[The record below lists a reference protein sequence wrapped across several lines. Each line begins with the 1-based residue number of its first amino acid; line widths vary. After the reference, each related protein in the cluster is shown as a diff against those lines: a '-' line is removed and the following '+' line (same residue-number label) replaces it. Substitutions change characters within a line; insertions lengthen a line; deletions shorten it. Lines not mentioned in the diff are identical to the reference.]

1 MWISTD
7 PHPDLVFFDLS
18 ESKPID
24 TDPGWTRYL
33 DATTTTFADR
43 VLFAAKFSGAVV
55 STWIILRGLAVLDQA
70 GVL

>member
-18 ESKPID
+18 ESRPID
-24 TDPGWTRYL
+24 TEAGWKRYL
-33 DATTTTFADR
+33 DSTS
-43 VLFAAKFSGAVV
+43 AASRIIFGLKFSGGVV
-55 STWIILRGLAVLDQA
+55 ATWAILRALNYLDQV

>member
-7 PHPDLVFFDLS
+7 PHPDLVRFDVS

-24 TDPGWTRYL
+24 TEAGWKRYL
-33 DATTTTFADR
+33 DSTSTASRIIFS
-43 VLFAAKFSGAVV
+43 LKFSGGVV
-55 STWIILRGLAVLDQA
+55 SAWAILRALNYLDQV

>member
-7 PHPDLVFFDLS
+7 PHPDLAWFDAS

-24 TDPGWTRYL
+24 TESGWKQYL
-33 DATTTTFADR
+33 DSTSTAHRIIFG
-43 VLFAAKFSGAVV
+43 LKFSGGVV
-55 STWIILRGLAVLDQA
+55 ATWMILRALTYLDQV

>member
-7 PHPDLVFFDLS
+7 THPDLVWFDAS

-24 TDPGWTRYL
+24 TEAGWKRYL
-33 DATTTTFADR
+33 DSTSTASRIIFG
-43 VLFAAKFSGAVV
+43 LKFSGGVV
-55 STWIILRGLAVLDQA
+55 ATWVILRALNYLDQV